1 MFDCSLDYP
10 DQLWWRNEED
20 YNRSVAILLYQA
32 DIEIRKREHSA
43 EAYRNAM
50 RIIQDW
56 RDEKM
61 SLRQRMRIYYLIA
74 RANDA
79 IGLTSKGIESV
90 DHALS
95 LAFELKS
102 DFDVSKLLFHRAR
115 MNRSEL
121 FLARAAEDARDC
133 MMIIDEHAA
142 QLIAESV
149 SSVRLQLLPQLATY
163 EFYLSDFKAAKKHV
177 AAARKLIAQT
187 PDATLPAAA
196 TAWVQVNMDILKRRP
211 GLALAP
217 SLQICEIYALKG
229 NPLSYERAE
238 ILAAQTALAFAESL
252 PVGTHRNLAIEMALP
267 HLAGA
272 EHLAETLHDRP
283 GQALC
288 QLERAHFDR
297 LANRNSGRKSMILG
311 VIQFADDID
320 DVAVLAQAHIM
331 LADEFTALGEL
342 EMANGCYRATLD
354 LLRDTEVPA
363 LGIPARRVLDEQ
375 DEFQL

>member
-10 DQLWWRNEED
+10 DQPWWHAED
-20 YNRSVAILLYQA
+20 NYNRNVAILLYQA
-32 DIEIRKREHSA
+32 DIEIRKRDHSA

-50 RIIQDW
+50 RIIQGW
-56 RDEKM
+56 RDEKI

-79 IGLTSKGIESV
+79 IGLTDKGIESV

-95 LAFELKS
+95 LAFALKS
-102 DFDVSKLLFHRAR
+102 EFDVSKLLYHRAR

-121 FLARAAEDARDC
+121 FFARAAEDARDC
-133 MMIIDEHAA
+133 MRIIDEHAPE
-142 QLIAESV
+142 LVVESV
-149 SSVRLQLLPQLATY
+149 TSVRLQLLPQLATY
-163 EFYLSDFKAAKKHV
+163 EFYLSDFKAAKSHIT
-177 AAARKLIAQT
+177 AARKLIAQT
-187 PDATLPAAA
+187 PDASLPAAA

-211 GLALAP
+211 GLAVAP

-238 ILAAQTALAFAESL
+238 ILAAQAALAFAESM
-252 PVGTHRNLAIEMALP
+252 PVGTHRDLAIEMALP
-267 HLAGA
+267 HIASA
-272 EHLAETLHDRP
+272 EHLAETLIDRS

-297 LANRNSGRKSMILG
+297 LANRNSGRKSKILA
-311 VIQFADDID
+311 VIQLADDID
-320 DVAVLAQAHIM
+320 DVAVLAQAHVF
-331 LADEFTALGEL
+331 LGDEFTALGEPG
-342 EMANGCYRATLD
+342 MANGCYRATLD

-363 LGIPARRVLDEQ
+363 LGIPARRVLDEH
-375 DEFQL
+375 DEFRV

>member
-10 DQLWWRNEED
+10 DQLWWHDED
-20 YNRSVAILLYQA
+20 NYNPNVGILLYQA
-32 DIEIRKREHSA
+32 DIEIRKRDHSA
-43 EAYRNAM
+43 EAYRHAM
-50 RIIQDW
+50 RIIKGW

-74 RANDA
+74 RADDA
-79 IGLTSKGIESV
+79 IGMTSKGIESV
-90 DHALS
+90 DQALS

-102 DFDVSKLLFHRAR
+102 HFDVSKLLYHRAR

-133 MMIIDEHAA
+133 MMIIDEHAYH
-142 QLIAESV
+142 LVVENV
-149 SSVRLQLLPQLATY
+149 SSARLQLLPQLATY
-163 EFYLSDFKAAKKHV
+163 EFYLSDFKAAKAHIS
-177 AAARKLIAQT
+177 AARKLIART
-187 PDATLPAAA
+187 PDASLPAAA

-217 SLQICEIYALKG
+217 SLQISEIYALKG

-238 ILAAQTALAFAESL
+238 ILAAQAALAFAESL
-252 PVGTHRNLAIEMALP
+252 PVGTYRDLAIEMALP
-267 HLAGA
+267 HIANA

-320 DVAVLAQAHIM
+320 DVAVLAQAHVM
-331 LADEFTALGEL
+331 LGDEFTALGEFEL
-342 EMANGCYRATLD
+342 ANGCYRATLD
-354 LLRDTEVPA
+354 LLRDTEIPA